1 MQRVLSRAQ
10 VRDFDRSA
18 TEDAQVPSLLL
29 MENAGRGAVEA
40 IAAMYGGRIAP
51 GLRTLVVCGAGNN
64 GGDGYV
70 VARRLSLLGADVEVL
85 STVAEDALRGDAL
98 SNYRAFRGTGG
109 RVRLLQGAAPE
120 AVERAIRDAQLIVD
134 ALLGTG
140 LDRDVSSSLRE
151 LIEQV
156 NRATGR
162 RVALD
167 VPSGLDADTGRVLG
181 AAIRAEL
188 TVTFA
193 AHKLGLVTPSGLER
207 AGRVVVKDIGVGFDS
222 VSSIGESAWLVEASD
237 VARALPRRAASAHKV
252 SAGRVLVIGGSLGKT
267 GAPLLVARGAS
278 RAGAGLVTIA
288 SWPDVLGALSAQVL
302 ESMTAAID
310 PERLDATLEPL
321 LAHADVVAIGPG
333 LGLHDAARRLVERV
347 VLGFS
352 GTVVADADALTHFAG
367 GLDRLSQRAGR
378 LILTPHPGEMG
389 RLLGS
394 DARAVE
400 ADRFQALARAVGGS
414 AAVVLLK
421 GPHSL
426 IGAPEELPRVGP
438 ESTPALATG
447 GAGDVLGGVIAGLA
461 CAVDPH
467 TAAWCGAFLHGAAAA
482 SWAREQGSDR
492 GLLAHEVADRIP
504 AALAEMSGRGPAELT
519 E

>member
-10 VRDFDRSA
+10 VRDFDRRA
-18 TEDAQVPSLLL
+18 TENGQVPSLIL

-40 IAAMYGGRIAP
+40 IAALFGGRLPP

-85 STVAEDALRGDAL
+85 SAAAEDALRGDAL
-98 SNYRAFRGTGG
+98 ANYRAFRGTGG
-109 RVRLLQGAAPE
+109 RLRMLQGAAPE
-120 AVERAIRDAQLIVD
+120 AVDGAITGAQLIVD

-140 LDRDVSSSLRE
+140 LDREVSSSLRDC
-151 LIEQV
+151 IERI
-156 NRATGR
+156 NRAPGR

-193 AHKLGLVTPSGLER
+193 AHKLGLVTPSGLEH
-207 AGRVVVKDIGVGFDS
+207 AGRIVVKDIGVGFDS
-222 VSSIGESAWLVEASD
+222 VTGSGESAWLVEASD

-278 RAGAGLVTIA
+278 RAGAGLVTVA
-288 SWPDVLGALSAQVL
+288 SWPEVIGSLSSQIL
-302 ESMTAAID
+302 ESMTATLD

-321 LAHADVVAIGPG
+321 LGHADVVAIGPG
-333 LGLHDAARRLVERV
+333 LGLGDAAKQVVERV
-347 VLGFS
+347 VLGFA

-367 GLDRLSQRAGR
+367 RLERLAERAGR

-400 ADRFQALARAVGGS
+400 ADRFQALARGVAGS
-414 AAVVLLK
+414 RGVVLLK
-421 GPHSL
+421 GPHTL
-426 IGAPEELPRVGP
+426 IGAPDELPRIGP
-438 ESTPALATG
+438 TGTPALATG

-461 CAVDPH
+461 CAVDPF
-467 TAAWCGAFLHGAAAA
+467 TAAWGGAFLHASAAAI
-482 SWAREQGSDR
+482 WAREQGADR

-504 AALAEMSGRGPAELT
+504 AALAEMSEPTASELT
-519 E
+519 D

>member
-10 VRDFDRSA
+10 VRDFDRRA
-18 TEDAQVPSLLL
+18 TESGQVPGLLL

-40 IAAMYGGRIAP
+40 IAALYGGRIQP
-51 GLRTLVVCGAGNN
+51 GLRTLVVCGGGNN

-70 VARRLSLLGADVEVL
+70 VARRLTRLGADVEVL
-85 STVAEDALRGDAL
+85 STAAEDALRGDAL
-98 SNYRAFRGTGG
+98 ANYRAFRGTGG
-109 RVRLLQGAAPE
+109 RVRMLQGAAPE
-120 AVERAIRDAQLIVD
+120 AVDRSIADAQLIVD

-140 LDRDVSSSLRE
+140 LDREVSSSLRDC
-151 LIEQV
+151 IERV
-156 NRATGR
+156 NRAPAR

-193 AHKLGLVTPSGLER
+193 AHKLGLVTPSGLEH

-222 VSSIGESAWLVEASD
+222 VTGTGESAWLVEASD
-237 VARALPRRAASAHKV
+237 VARALPPRARSAHKV

-288 SWPDVLGALSAQVL
+288 SWPDVIGPLSSQVL

-321 LAHADVVAIGPG
+321 LGHADVVAIGPG
-333 LGLHDAARRLVERV
+333 LGLGDAARRLVERV
-347 VLGFS
+347 VLGFA
-352 GTVVADADALTHFAG
+352 GTVVADADALTHFSG
-367 GLDRLSQRAGR
+367 RLERLAERAGS

-389 RLLGS
+389 RLLGA

-400 ADRFQALARAVGGS
+400 ADRFQALARAVSGS

-421 GPHSL
+421 GPHTL
-426 IGAPEELPRVGP
+426 IGAPGELPRVGP

-461 CAVDPH
+461 CAVGPF
-467 TAAWCGAFLHGAAAA
+467 TAAWSGAFLHGAAAA
-482 SWAREQGSDR
+482 SWAREHGADR
-492 GLLAHEVADRIP
+492 GLLAHEVADRVP
-504 AALAEMSGRGPAELT
+504 ATLAEMAGGAAPELT
-519 E
+519 V

>member
-10 VRDFDRSA
+10 VRDFDRRA
-18 TEDAQVPSLLL
+18 TETGQVPSLLL

-40 IAAMYGGRIAP
+40 IVELWGGRIKT
-51 GLRTLVVCGAGNN
+51 GLRTLVACGAGNN

-70 VARRLSLLGADVEVL
+70 VARRLALLGAEVEVL
-85 STVAEDALRGDAL
+85 SAAGGDALRGDAL
-98 SNYRAFRGTGG
+98 TNYRAFRGTGG
-109 RVRLLQGAAPE
+109 RVRMLHGAAPE
-120 AVERAIRDAQLIVD
+120 AVERSIAEAELIVD

-140 LDRDVSSSLRE
+140 LDREVSSALRD
-151 LIEQV
+151 LIERL
-156 NRATGR
+156 NRAPGR

-193 AHKLGLVTPSGLER
+193 AHKLGLVTPSGLEH
-207 AGRVVVKDIGVGFDS
+207 AGRVVVKDIGVGFDA
-222 VSSIGESAWLVEASD
+222 ITGAGESAWLVEARD
-237 VARALPRRAASAHKV
+237 VGRAVPPRSRSAHKV
-252 SAGRVLVIGGSLGKT
+252 SAGRVLVIGGSRGKT

-278 RAGAGLVTIA
+278 RAGSGLVTLA
-288 SWPDVLGALSAQVL
+288 SWPDLIGPLSAQVL
-302 ESMTAAID
+302 EAMTAAID
-310 PERLDATLEPL
+310 PERLEATLDPL

-333 LGLHDAARRLVERV
+333 LGLDDTARRLVERV
-347 VLGFS
+347 VLGFQ

-367 GLDRLSQRAGR
+367 RLAALVSRAGS

-389 RLLGS
+389 RLLGT

-400 ADRFQALARAVGGS
+400 ADRFQALARAVAESG
-414 AAVVLLK
+414 AVVLLK
-421 GPHSL
+421 GPHTL
-426 IGAPEELPRVGP
+426 IGAPGELPRVGP
-438 ESTPALATG
+438 ASTPALATG

-461 CAVDPH
+461 CAVDPF
-467 TAAWCGAFLHGAAAA
+467 TAAWAGASLHGLAAR
-482 SWAREQGSDR
+482 SWARDCGADR

-504 AALAEMSGRGPAELT
+504 ATLAEMAAVEPASLT